1 MDFSSS
7 IYNLFSEYGIFTFV
21 APFLLVFSLL
31 YGSLRKIGLFGKD
44 NPNKEKLY
52 AIISMTITLYYL
64 YNISDVIFTS
74 NFISFFFFEV
84 LVIFFILM
92 IIALMAGISEPY
104 KNEQDPEF
112 QRYKQSAHNVIVGLI
127 TLTVLFAFLYASST
141 DFNGFGS
148 SAQNIIEE
156 IFLTLIYTGL
166 LPYLII
172 GGFVIAALY
181 WVYHKEERP
190 KKRRFNKKQIDAS
203 LEAIKN
209 LAKVVSNYQIQENE
223 K

>member
-1 MDFSSS
+1 MDFSSF

-52 AIISMTITLYYL
+52 AIISMVIAFYYL
-64 YNISDVIFTS
+64 YDISDVIFTS

-92 IIALMAGISEPY
+92 IIALMASISEPY
-104 KNEQDPEF
+104 KGDEEF
-112 QRYKQSAHNVIVGLI
+112 QRYKRSSHNVIVGFI
-127 TLTVLFAFLYASST
+127 TLTVLFAFLYASSV
-141 DFNGFGS
+141 DFNEFGS
-148 SAQNIIEE
+148 SAQNVMTE

-181 WVYHKEERP
+181 WVYKKDEPP
-190 KKRRFNKKQIDAS
+190 KKKRKKRYFVLAPA
-203 LEAIKN
+203 EALYELPEHTK
-209 LAKVVSNYQIQENE
+209 K
-223 K
+223 

>member
-1 MDFSSS
+1 MDLSSF
-7 IYNLFSEYGIFTFV
+7 IYTLFSEYGIFTFV

-31 YGSLRKIGLFGKD
+31 YGSLRKTGLFGKD
-44 NPNKEKLY
+44 NPNKEKFY
-52 AIISMTITLYYL
+52 AIISMVITFYYL

-104 KNEQDPEF
+104 RGDEEF
-112 QRYKQSAHNVIVGLI
+112 QRYKQYSHNVIVGFI

-141 DFNGFGS
+141 DFNGFGAT
-148 SAQNIIEE
+148 AQNIIIE

-166 LPYLII
+166 LPFIIII
-172 GGFVIAALY
+172 GFIIAAIY
-181 WVYHKEERP
+181 WVFSEEGHP
-190 KKRRFNKKQIDAS
+190 KKKRKKRYFVFAPA
-203 LEAIKN
+203 EALYELPEHTKR
-209 LAKVVSNYQIQENE
+209 
-223 K
+223 

>member
-1 MDFSSS
+1 MDFSSF

-31 YGSLRKIGLFGKD
+31 YGSLRKTGLFGKD

-52 AIISMTITLYYL
+52 AIISIVIAFYYL

-74 NFISFFFFEV
+74 NFISFFFFEI

-104 KNEQDPEF
+104 RGDEEF
-112 QRYKQSAHNVIVGLI
+112 ERYKQYSHNVIVGFI

-141 DFNGFGS
+141 DFNGFGAA
-148 SAQNIIEE
+148 AQNIIIE
-156 IFLTLIYTGL
+156 IMLALIYTGL
-166 LPYLII
+166 LPFLII
-172 GGFVIAALY
+172 IGFLAAAIY
-181 WVYHKEERP
+181 WVYHKEETP
-190 KKRRFNKKQIDAS
+190 KKKRKKRYFVLAPA
-203 LEAIKN
+203 EALYELPEHTKR
-209 LAKVVSNYQIQENE
+209 
-223 K
+223 

>member
-1 MDFSSS
+1 MDFSSF

-31 YGSLRKIGLFGKD
+31 YGSLRKTGLFGRD

-52 AIISMTITLYYL
+52 AIISMVIAFYYL

-104 KNEQDPEF
+104 KGDEEF
-112 QRYKQSAHNVIVGLI
+112 QRYKQYSHNVAVGLI
-127 TLTVLFAFLYASST
+127 TLTVLFAFLYASSV
-141 DFNGFGS
+141 DFNGFGE
-148 SAQNIIEE
+148 SAQNIIAE
-156 IFLTLIYTGL
+156 ILLALISTGL
-166 LPYLII
+166 LPLLII
-172 GGFVIAALY
+172 IGFVIAAIY
-181 WVYHKEERP
+181 WVYKKEEHP
-190 KKRRFNKKQIDAS
+190 KKRRKT
-203 LEAIKN
+203 IKIIQAAGEEPYYLVEN
-209 LAKVVSNYQIQENE
+209 LSDRK
-223 K
+223 

>member
-1 MDFSSS
+1 MDFSSF

-31 YGSLRKIGLFGKD
+31 YGSLRKTGLFGKD

-52 AIISMTITLYYL
+52 AIISMVIAFYYL

-84 LVIFFILM
+84 LIIFFILM

-104 KNEQDPEF
+104 KGDEEF
-112 QRYKQSAHNVIVGLI
+112 ERYKQYSHNVAVGFI

-148 SAQNIIEE
+148 TAQNIIAE
-156 IFLTLIYTGL
+156 IFLALIYTGL
-166 LPYLII
+166 LPLLII
-172 GGFVIAALY
+172 IGFVIAAIY
-181 WVYHKEERP
+181 WVYKKEERP
-190 KKRRFNKKQIDAS
+190 KKKRKP
-203 LEAIKN
+203 IKIIMAAGEEPYYLVEN
-209 LAKVVSNYQIQENE
+209 LSDRK
-223 K
+223 

>member
-1 MDFSSS
+1 MDFSSF

-31 YGSLRKIGLFGKD
+31 YGSLRKTGLFGKD

-52 AIISMTITLYYL
+52 AIISMVIAFYYL

-104 KNEQDPEF
+104 KGDEEF
-112 QRYKQSAHNVIVGLI
+112 QRYKQYSHNVIVGLI
-127 TLTVLFAFLYASST
+127 TLTVLFAFLYASSV
-141 DFNGFGS
+141 DFNGFGE
-148 SAQNIIEE
+148 SAQNIIAE
-156 IFLTLIYTGL
+156 ILLALISTGL
-166 LPYLII
+166 LPLLII
-172 GGFVIAALY
+172 IGFVIAAIY
-181 WVYHKEERP
+181 WVYKREEHP
-190 KKRRFNKKQIDAS
+190 KKRRKMIKIIQAAGETPFDLVEYTKK
-203 LEAIKN
+203 
-209 LAKVVSNYQIQENE
+209 
-223 K
+223 

>member
-1 MDFSSS
+1 MDFSSF

-52 AIISMTITLYYL
+52 AIISIVIAFYYL

-92 IIALMAGISEPY
+92 IIALMASISEPY
-104 KNEQDPEF
+104 KRDEEF
-112 QRYKQSAHNVIVGLI
+112 QRYKQSSHNVIVGFI
-127 TLTVLFAFLYASST
+127 TLTVLFSFLYASSL
-141 DFNGFGS
+141 DFNGFGAT
-148 SAQNIIEE
+148 AQNVIAE
-156 IFLTLIYTGL
+156 ILPALIYSGL

-181 WVYHKEERP
+181 WVYKKEEPP
-190 KKRRFNKKQIDAS
+190 KKRLKKRYFVLAPA
-203 LEAIKN
+203 EALYELPEHTRSRK
-209 LAKVVSNYQIQENE
+209 
-223 K
+223 

>member
-31 YGSLRKIGLFGKD
+31 YGSLRKTGLFGKD

-52 AIISMTITLYYL
+52 AIISMVIAFYYL

-104 KNEQDPEF
+104 KGDEEF
-112 QRYKQSAHNVIVGLI
+112 ERYKQYSHNVIVGFI
-127 TLTVLFAFLYASST
+127 TLTVLFAFLYASSI
-141 DFNGFGS
+141 DFNGFGA
-148 SAQNIIEE
+148 SAQNIITE
-156 IFLTLIYTGL
+156 IMLELIYTGL
-166 LPYLII
+166 LPLLIVI
-172 GGFVIAALY
+172 GFVLAAIY

-190 KKRRFNKKQIDAS
+190 KKKRNIIKIPTAFLKAMEELSENTKK
-203 LEAIKN
+203 
-209 LAKVVSNYQIQENE
+209 
-223 K
+223 

>member
-1 MDFSSS
+1 MDFPSF

-52 AIISMTITLYYL
+52 AIISMVIAFYYL
-64 YNISDVIFTS
+64 YDISDVIFTS

-92 IIALMAGISEPY
+92 IIALMASISEPY
-104 KNEQDPEF
+104 KGDEEF
-112 QRYKQSAHNVIVGLI
+112 QRYKRSSHNVIVGFI
-127 TLTVLFAFLYASST
+127 TLTVLFAFLYASSV
-141 DFNGFGS
+141 DFNEFGS
-148 SAQNIIEE
+148 SAQNVMTE

-181 WVYHKEERP
+181 WVYKKDEPP
-190 KKRRFNKKQIDAS
+190 KKKRKKRYFVLAPA
-203 LEAIKN
+203 EALYELPEHTK
-209 LAKVVSNYQIQENE
+209 K
-223 K
+223 

>member
-1 MDFSSS
+1 MDLSSF

-31 YGSLRKIGLFGKD
+31 YGSLRKTGLFGKD

-52 AIISMTITLYYL
+52 AIISMVISFYYL

-104 KNEQDPEF
+104 KGDEEF
-112 QRYKQSAHNVIVGLI
+112 ERYKQYSHNVIVGFI

-148 SAQNIIEE
+148 TAQNIIIE

-166 LPYLII
+166 LPFLII
-172 GGFVIAALY
+172 IGFVIAAIY
-181 WVYHKEERP
+181 WVYHQEERP
-190 KKRRFNKKQIDAS
+190 KKKRKVKYYIYGPM
-203 LEAIKN
+203 EALYELPEHTKR
-209 LAKVVSNYQIQENE
+209 
-223 K
+223 

>member
-1 MDFSSS
+1 MDLSSF

-31 YGSLRKIGLFGKD
+31 YGSLRKTGLFGK
-44 NPNKEKLY
+44 NNSNAEKLY
-52 AIISMTITLYYL
+52 AIISMVIAFYYL

-104 KNEQDPEF
+104 KKDDEEF
-112 QRYKQSAHNVIVGLI
+112 QRYKQYSHNVIVGFI

-141 DFNGFGS
+141 DFNGFGLT
-148 SAQNIIEE
+148 AQNVMTE

-166 LPYLII
+166 LPFLII
-172 GGFVIAALY
+172 IGFVIAALY
-181 WVYHKEERP
+181 WVYKKEEPP
-190 KKRRFNKKQIDAS
+190 KKKRKKRYFVLAPAEALYELPENTRR
-203 LEAIKN
+203 
-209 LAKVVSNYQIQENE
+209 
-223 K
+223 